1 MLFSSETY
9 RAFLSEELV
18 RRIRINSSYS
28 QRSFARQLG
37 LSPGELSEVIRG
49 KRPLSL
55 KSALR
60 IARGLGLSS
69 VETRQLLLLV
79 QMEKNK
85 ELGGEGLA
93 EIGLDRPPAPTKLF
107 SMDVFS
113 VISDWYHFAI
123 LSLAEC
129 EKFRWDP
136 KWIAQRLGIGAAE
149 VRIAIERLTRVGLLE
164 ESGGRLRTTHG
175 NLASPDGISS
185 EAIRAYHRQV
195 LQKAEQ
201 ALETQPIEER
211 EIAGISV
218 AIARRSVGDFKK
230 DVSRFLDEMGVK
242 YGSSSKKQEVYQLE
256 VALFRLTRGAM
267 K

>member
-1 MLFSSETY
+1 MLFSSDSY

-18 RRIRINSSYS
+18 RRIRVNSSYS

-49 KRPLSL
+49 KRPLSV

-60 IARGLGLSS
+60 VSRGLGLSS
-69 VETRQLLLLV
+69 AETRRLLLLV
-79 QMEKNK
+79 QLEKSK
-85 ELGGEGLA
+85 ELGGASLA
-93 EIGLDRPPAPTKLF
+93 EIGADPSPAPPTVY
-107 SMDVFS
+107 SIDVFS

-123 LSLAEC
+123 LSLTEC

-136 KWIAQRLGIGAAE
+136 KWIAQRLGISAAE
-149 VRIAIERLTRVGLLE
+149 VRIAIERLIRVGLLE
-164 ESGGRLRTTHG
+164 ESGGRLRTTQG

-185 EAIRAYHRQV
+185 EAIRSYHRQV

-218 AIARRSVGDFKK
+218 AVARRSVGDFKK

-242 YGSSSKKQEVYQLE
+242 YGSGSKKQEVYQLE
-256 VALFRLTRGAM
+256 VALFRLTRGGM
-267 K
+267 E